1 MRTYKYLTSKEQNKS
16 ELSTRTNVVRLLK
29 KNKLEAK
36 QERNK
41 NIYIAAAAVSVLAIS
56 GLIISQ

>member
-1 MRTYKYLTSKEQNKS
+1 MATYKYLTSKEQNKS
-16 ELSTRTNVVRLLK
+16 EISTRTNVVSLLK
-29 KNKLEAK
+29 KNKLKEK